1 MILLPWKIFLQL
13 FCKIWMFLK
22 NSRNLQTNIYLG
34 DTLHWNTFS
43 SKKKTPAQFFSC
55 QFGKILKNTYSVEH
69 IRVTA
74 FGFPK

>member
-1 MILLPWKIFLQL
+1 MDVLKKFEKFTDKHLPRGHLTLKHL
-13 FCKIWMFLK
+13 FI
-22 NSRNLQTNIYLG
+22 
-34 DTLHWNTFS
+34 
-43 SKKKTPAQFFSC
+43 KKKTPAQFFSC